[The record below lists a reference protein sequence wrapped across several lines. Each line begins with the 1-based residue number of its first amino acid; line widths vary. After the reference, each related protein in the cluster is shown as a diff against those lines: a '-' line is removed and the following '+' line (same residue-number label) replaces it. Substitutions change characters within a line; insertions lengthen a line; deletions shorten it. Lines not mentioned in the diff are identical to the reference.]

1 MNSKKDRIVEKILC
15 IGDVI
20 LDSYSKGNVNRIS
33 PEAPIPILKIE
44 SDKFVL
50 GGSGNVARN
59 ICTAG
64 GKCHLLS
71 IVGKDNEA
79 EILKKLSR
87 ECKGLTFNFVE
98 DSSRFTTKKKRFVSG
113 QQQILRVDQ
122 EITSPINKQIQSK
135 ILTIFKK
142 QIDKFNVVVISDYNK
157 GMLVE
162 KLLKEIIKILKQER
176 ISTISSLTF
185 NPELTL
191 KKGNYS
197 RVKPNKE
204 DKIDIKKAIT
214 TLSRLGKYN
223 FSQGAVVRNRKVVA
237 IEGRGGTQKML
248 KRCKSKKFRNKGVL
262 VKFPKKKQDL
272 RMDLPAIGL
281 KTLTQCKS
289 AGLKGIVLKS
299 KQNVFLERK
308 KCISFANK
316 NKMFIIA
323 K

>member
-1 MNSKKDRIVEKILC
+1 MIGLIFGETRFPIQILEKIKKKNLKYLIIDLTKGTFKKDKHSYNVSIGQFGRIIKILKENKC
-15 IGDVI
+15 KKVLFAGKIKKPNFSKLR
-20 LDSYSKGNVNRIS
+20 LD
-33 PEAPIPILKIE
+33 
-44 SDKFVL
+44 F
-50 GGSGNVARN
+50 
-59 ICTAG
+59 
-64 GKCHLLS
+64 
-71 IVGKDNEA
+71 
-79 EILKKLSR
+79 
-87 ECKGLTFNFVE
+87 KGLYYIPRIIK
-98 DSSRFTTKKKRFVSG
+98 SS
-113 QQQILRVDQ
+113 
-122 EITSPINKQIQSK
+122 
-135 ILTIFKK
+135 
-142 QIDKFNVVVISDYNK
+142 
-157 GMLVE
+157 
-162 KLLKEIIKILKQER
+162 KLGDAAILKEIIKILKQER
-176 ISTISSLTF
+176 ISTVSSLTF

-262 VKFPKKKQDL
+262 AKFPKKKQDL
-272 RMDLPAIGL
+272 RIDLPAIGL

-316 NKMFIIA
+316 NKMFITA